1 MSTNIFSSLSDYRA
15 AACTL
20 NNTLRSV
27 QAKIVD
33 LEHQVSN
40 FFCSALVLQ
49 IIFSMNLNAVF
60 ILLFDCISKKT
71 HLISESDASRST
83 GSEEAR
89 NYNGAAG
96 ACLCR
101 EL

>member
-1 MSTNIFSSLSDYRA
+1 MITGLQPV
-15 AACTL
+15 
-20 NNTLRSV
+20 NNNLRTV

-33 LEHQVSN
+33 LEHQVSK
-40 FFCSALVLQ
+40 FFCSARVLQ

-83 GSEEAR
+83 GSEGAGN
-89 NYNGAAG
+89 NYGTAG